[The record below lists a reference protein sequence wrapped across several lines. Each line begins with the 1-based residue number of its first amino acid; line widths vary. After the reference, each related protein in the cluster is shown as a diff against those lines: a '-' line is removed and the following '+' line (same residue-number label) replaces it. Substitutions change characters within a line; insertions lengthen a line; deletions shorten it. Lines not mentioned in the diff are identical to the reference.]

1 MIIKILLFNDGNF
14 VLFFSVYA
22 TEKSPSQLGNFCVAP
37 L

>member
-1 MIIKILLFNDGNF
+1 MIITISLFNAGNF
-14 VLFFSVYA
+14 VFFFPVYA